1 MMTLP
6 YGNMQGCASGA
17 NLAVGEGEGRG
28 RERVSGGFLMT
39 TKGHWHEPRGEKAF
53 QAERTAR
60 GKT

>member
-1 MMTLP
+1 
-6 YGNMQGCASGA
+6 MQGCASGA